1 MTSGAARK
9 RAASKDSEA
18 QRRGMAATREY
29 GKNRKFMDVSLS
41 AQPVK
46 KGSLSKK
53 AEAQRRGMAATRAKA
68 QKKRLTPAQAK
79 AVRDRDKQRRQDE
92 MYKETQR
99 RFEY

>member
-1 MTSGAARK
+1 VADKKLSNSK
-9 RAASKDSEA
+9 RS
-18 QRRGMAATREY
+18 GMAKTRAY
-29 GKNRKFMDVSLS
+29 SKVRKNMDVSLS

-92 MYKETQR
+92 MYRITQE